1 MRGLH
6 QLKQI
11 RHWVVKCKYLY
22 LTKIWKMDIH
32 PTARF
37 SLSAK
42 FDYTHP
48 KGIHIGEK
56 TYIAFRTSILTHDMT
71 RGMFVDTYIG
81 KNCFIGAHS
90 LIMPGIRVGDN
101 SIVAAGSIVTKD
113 VPSFTIV
120 AGNPA
125 RVIREGIE
133 VKGFGRFLDA
143 DENERQCKAK
153 MKSS

>member
-1 MRGLH
+1 MKKL
-6 QLKQI
+6 LIKL
-11 RHWVVKCKYLY
+11 RHTLNYARFLY
-22 LTKIWKMDIH
+22 LTKIWGMDIH
-32 PTARF
+32 PTCRF
-37 SLSAK
+37 SLSTK
-42 FDYTHP
+42 FDFTHP

-56 TYIAFRTSILTHDMT
+56 TYVAFRTSILTHDMI

-90 LIMPGIRVGDN
+90 LIMPGIKIGDN

-113 VPSFTIV
+113 VPSHTIV

-125 RVIREGIE
+125 RIIREGIE

-143 DENERQCKAK
+143 DERE
-153 MKSS
+153 KSFKNNIKNTL